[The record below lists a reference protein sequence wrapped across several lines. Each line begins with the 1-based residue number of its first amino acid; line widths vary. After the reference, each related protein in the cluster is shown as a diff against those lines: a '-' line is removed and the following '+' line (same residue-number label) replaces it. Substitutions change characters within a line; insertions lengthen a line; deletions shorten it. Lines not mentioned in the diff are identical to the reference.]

1 MYKLVYFKA
10 INLIGFMSGLS
21 RKSIE
26 IDLEEFY
33 DQDII
38 LCVGANASGKS
49 TFLSLVH
56 PSPYPTNGKRKFV
69 IKGKEGLLVRKYRS
83 IDGTVIT
90 TKCIYRP
97 KKDGGHTASCY
108 FEIHKPKEEPVE
120 LNPNGN
126 VTSYEELL
134 YTYFGI
140 NKDFLTFA
148 TFSTDV
154 ASIVRMT
161 DTERKDSIG
170 TLVPNTKRF
179 EVGFNIVNDKYKNL
193 RNLSRNMAQQIL
205 SLRDEDSMVADLKR
219 LTSDLNKFGQN
230 REDCIRQLGKLEGRL
245 KELTGGEAIDTL
257 VSQYEASVNMELS
270 QSVNADKAYRA
281 LMKLYKELGITP
293 VKPGSIKFDGI
304 DNVGY
309 QVLKYDRKANN
320 CAERIANYEK
330 RRTELVAELS
340 KVEKDIA
347 DLESSLYSI
356 QMEDIGELEKT
367 RKRYLA
373 ELENLRYT
381 KCQEQYEGMSYDE
394 VVGFSQYIGPIS
406 QMIQGLY
413 DEYGQLVTEYFDSSS
428 WEDFNVRQAEE
439 VERLVVTVQS
449 SSKAKDASYQ
459 KLVESRQ
466 YAHMGKVLEMRPLS
480 CTIDSCPFIS
490 EALKWKNVADDII
503 AFQREYEDAMIQ
515 LSADNER
522 LTTMRR
528 NLRVH
533 DDAQIVIQYI
543 DNVWPLIQ
551 KYLGIRD
558 KKVIYNAIARG
569 VWEQVFDI
577 MKLKD
582 MAAILSEKAVYL
594 EITMQRLPEID
605 HAIELAKVYG
615 TNRDILLNQLD
626 RARENQKL
634 IRENLDIHEMH
645 RDVHGIQRE
654 RYQHLYEL
662 WSEVQVQIQ
671 VYQDTVA
678 AQLEAHDKAS
688 QQESKINQ
696 IREIDGKCKQ
706 LDSEIRDLDDM
717 ISERVPV
724 RERLRLDLDAIRR
737 LKIQKLEIERD
748 FTVIDVIR
756 TIMFPGKGIRKELI
770 NLYMYEIYQ
779 IANQLLLDTFDGKLY
794 LKEFI
799 ITDKEFV
806 IPYVYNGVESPDI
819 SFASSAQQATISS
832 AMSLAILSKLVDKYG
847 IYTPDEI
854 EGPLN
859 PRAKATYINSLV
871 RWMHYIGI
879 TQAIMITQSPKE
891 YEAYN
896 VGYICF
902 PGAELDGKNLNVIEI

>member
-10 INLIGFMSGLS
+10 VNLIGFMSGLS
-21 RKSIE
+21 RKSVE

-33 DQDII
+33 DLDII

-90 TKCIYRP
+90 TKCIYKP
-97 KKDGGHTASCY
+97 KKDNGHTASCY
-108 FEIHKPKEEPVE
+108 FEIKKPKEEPVE

-148 TFSTDV
+148 SFSTDV

-179 EVGFNIVNDKYKNL
+179 EVGFSIVNDKYKNL
-193 RNLSRNMAQQIL
+193 RNLSRNLAQQIL
-205 SLRDEDSMVADLKR
+205 SLRDEDSLESDLKR
-219 LTSDLNKFGQN
+219 LTNELQKFTRD
-230 REDCIRQLGKLEGRL
+230 REDKIRQLGKLEGRL
-245 KELTGGEAIDTL
+245 KELTGGEAIESL
-257 VSQYEASVNMELS
+257 VSQYEAMVSMELS
-270 QSVNADKAYRA
+270 QGVNADKSYRA
-281 LMKLYKELGITP
+281 LIKLYKQLGITP
-293 VKPGSIKFDGI
+293 IKPGSIKFDGI
-304 DNVGY
+304 ENIPY
-309 QVLKYDRKANN
+309 KVLKYDRKANN
-320 CAERIANYEK
+320 CAERMANYEQ
-330 RRTELVAELS
+330 RRNELIDELS
-340 KVEKDIA
+340 RVEKEIA
-347 DLESSLYSI
+347 ELESSLYSI
-356 QMEDIGELEKT
+356 QMEDIHELEKT
-367 RKRYLA
+367 RTEYLK
-373 ELENLRYT
+373 ELEQLRYT
-381 KCQEQYEGMSYDE
+381 KNREQYEGMTYDE
-394 VVGFSQYIGPIS
+394 VIGFSRYIGPIN
-406 QMIQGLY
+406 QMIQALY
-413 DEYGQLVTEYFDSSS
+413 DEYGQLVTDYFESSS
-428 WEDFNVRQAEE
+428 WEDFNQRQTEE
-439 VERLVVTVQS
+439 VERLAVVVQTS
-449 SSKAKDASYQ
+449 SRVRDETYQ
-459 KLVESRQ
+459 KLIERQQ
-466 YAHMGKVLEMRPLS
+466 YAHMAKVLDMRPVS
-480 CTIDSCPFIS
+480 CTIDTCPFIS
-490 EALKWKNVADDII
+490 EALKWRNVTEDII
-503 AFQREYEDAMIQ
+503 MLQKQYEDSMIQ
-515 LSADNER
+515 LSGDSDR
-522 LTTMRR
+522 LTEMQK

-533 DDAQIVIQYI
+533 GDAQKLIQYI
-543 DNVWPLIQ
+543 DSVWPLIQ
-551 KYLGIRD
+551 KYLGVQD
-558 KKVIYNAIARG
+558 KQVIYQAIARG
-569 VWEQVFDI
+569 IWESIFDI

-582 MAAILSEKAVYL
+582 LAVILSEKAVYL
-594 EITMQRLPEID
+594 EITKQRLPEID

-615 TNRDILLNQLD
+615 TNRDILIGHLD
-626 RARENQKL
+626 RAKENQRL
-634 IRENLDIHEMH
+634 IKENLDVHEMH
-645 RDVHGIQRE
+645 RSVYGQQEKRYRE
-654 RYQHLYEL
+654 QHSL
-662 WSEVQVQIQ
+662 WSEVQAQIQ
-671 VYQDTVA
+671 TYQDTVS
-678 AQLEAHDKAS
+678 AQLEAHEKAEK
-688 QQESKINQ
+688 QESQINQ
-696 IREIDGKCKQ
+696 IREIDNRCKQ

-717 ISERVPV
+717 IGERVPV
-724 RERLRLDLDAIRR
+724 RERIKLDLDAVRR
-737 LKIQKLEIERD
+737 LKIQKLEIERN

-799 ITDKEFV
+799 ITDKEFI